1 MQSEPLRIETV
12 LKKSRHPDQCV
23 AAKCPPGSDLKVTA
37 ASRSQVDFP
46 KLATVPQ

>member
-23 AAKCPPGSDLKVTA
+23 AAKSLPSSDLKVA
-37 ASRSQVDFP
+37 PRRGSQVDFP